1 MKRKIIIFIVLVGLV
16 WAFLH
21 INNNWLQTTEYII
34 ESERI
39 PSSFDG
45 MKIVQLSDL
54 HDATF
59 GDKQIK
65 LVDKVKNLNP
75 DFIFITGDL
84 IDSNRYKLQNSLDLV
99 EQLTDFAEVF
109 YVTGNHE
116 VAVNEVDEIT
126 GALESLGVFVLKNE
140 AVTIEQNGEILL
152 IAGIEDPLMK
162 VTDETEVAVANSIDI
177 AMEGMPKNAYTLLL
191 SHRPE
196 VFDIYVEKEMDVTF
210 SGHAHGGQVRIPGL
224 GGVIAP
230 GQGWFPT
237 YTSGKH
243 EQGNT
248 TMFVSRGLGNS
259 IIPFRILNRPEIIA
273 VTLKSMK

>member
-230 GQGWFPT
+230 GQGWFPI

-273 VTLKSMK
+273 VTLKSTK